1 MTDPATLLALAKRC
15 EQAAVPDAGLAFLG
29 YRLKQSWNPIDIWN
43 RRMKVVRISDEKNMG
58 AMTAREATE
67 FAYAEF
73 LRWKDQ
79 TND

>member
-1 MTDPATLLALAKRC
+1 MTDSDFLKLSAF
-15 EQAAVPDAGLAFLG
+15 AGLAFLG
-29 YRLKQSWNPIDIWN
+29 YRLEQSWNPIDIWN
-43 RRMKVVRISDEKNMG
+43 RRMKVVRISDGKSIS
-58 AMTAREATE
+58 AMNAREAAG

>member
-1 MTDPATLLALAKRC
+1 MTDRDFLKLSAF
-15 EQAAVPDAGLAFLG
+15 AGLAFLG
-29 YRLKQSWNPIDIWN
+29 YRLEQSWNPIDIWN
-43 RRMKVVRISDEKNMG
+43 RRMKVVRVSDEKNMG
-58 AMTAREATE
+58 TMTARESAE

>member
-1 MTDPATLLALAKRC
+1 MTDSDFLKLSAF
-15 EQAAVPDAGLAFLG
+15 EGLAFLG
-29 YRLKQSWNPIDIWN
+29 YRLEQSWNPIDIWN
-43 RRMKVVRISDEKNMG
+43 RRMKVIRVSDEKNMG
-58 AMTAREATE
+58 TPPARESAE

>member
-1 MTDPATLLALAKRC
+1 MTDKDFLKLS
-15 EQAAVPDAGLAFLG
+15 AAAALAFLG
-29 YRLKQSWNPIDIWN
+29 YRLEGSWNPADIWN
-43 RRMKVVRISDEKNMG
+43 RRLKVVRVSDGKNMG
-58 AMTAREATE
+58 AMNARVSAE